1 MDVRYLKTFV
11 ALAEAGNVTRTAER
25 LDYAPSSVAGHVHA
39 LETELGLTLLERSGR
54 GIALTPAGRAFL
66 PEARR
71 IVEAERAAIA
81 KVRGAILPASSVSVG
96 TAASLAAFVVPR
108 AVARVRAK
116 RPDLSVSTRQGLCS
130 EQVLAVRE
138 GQLDLAFTLD
148 SPDALRR
155 LRDASMA
162 SEVFAPV
169 QIVAVASPR
178 HRVSKLHHV
187 EPASLEG
194 ETLID
199 TEPGCSYREAFA
211 AYLDDA
217 GVRIGTRLDFD
228 NFEAI
233 RRCAIDGVGVAIV
246 PRFVVAEALAEGTLV
261 ELQLHAPGEFAISAT
276 WRPAALSEAAQ
287 DLLDAVRIES
297 SALNPAH
304 AA

>member
-1 MDVRYLKTFV
+1 LS
-11 ALAEAGNVTRTAER
+11 AAGQ
-25 LDYAPSSVAGHVHA
+25 
-39 LETELGLTLLERSGR
+39 
-54 GIALTPAGRAFL
+54 AFL

-71 IVEAERAAIA
+71 IVEAEREAIA
-81 KVRGAILPASSVSVG
+81 KVRAATVPASTISVG
-96 TAASLAAFVVPR
+96 TAAGLATFVIPR
-108 AVARVRAK
+108 ALARVRAK
-116 RPDLSVSTRQGLCS
+116 RPDLSVSTRQGLCG

-155 LRDASMA
+155 FRDASMV

-169 QIVAVASPR
+169 RIVAVASPR
-178 HRVSKLHHV
+178 HRVSKLRQID
-187 EPASLEG
+187 ARSLEG

-211 AYLDDA
+211 GFLDAA

-233 RRCAIDGVGVAIV
+233 RRCAADGVGVAIV
-246 PRFVVAEALAEGTLV
+246 PRFVVAEALADGTLV
-261 ELQLHAPGEFAISAT
+261 ELPLHAPGEFAISAT
-276 WRPAALSEAAQ
+276 WRPAALGEAAR
-287 DLLDAVRIES
+287 DLLDAVRVES
-297 SALNPAH
+297 LALSPAH